1 VQSDKST
8 GTLKRVKKP
17 YFILPSVVIVS
28 ALLFSG
34 CSQKAATTADLKK
47 DVEKATASGGALS
60 SAPPEVK
67 TYVEQAAAAIKNDD
81 QAGAVMSLRAVRAS
95 GQLTPE
101 QTLSVDD
108 MMAKARGV
116 LVERAMRGDQQAAI
130 QLQLLNQN
138 SR

>member
-1 VQSDKST
+1 V
-8 GTLKRVKKP
+8 KRAYLIPPV
-17 YFILPSVVIVS
+17 LSV
-28 ALLFSG
+28 LLISG
-34 CSQKAATTADLKK
+34 CGQKAATPTDLKK

-60 SAPPEVK
+60 TTQPEVK
-67 TYVEQAAAAIKNDD
+67 MYVDQAVTAIKNDD
-81 QAGAVMSLRAVRAS
+81 QAGAVISLRAVRAS

-116 LVERAMRGDQQAAI
+116 LVERAMRGDQQAAM

-138 SR
+138 APR